1 MCCNGLFYSPQIRL
15 SLKNRAKNTRSLME
29 EPIINFLYLKGETT
43 MDAKEI
49 MTNDEVIET
58 MEEIMETGTS
68 KGFKIAAGVGLAVL
82 AGGVAYKYIVKP
94 IAAKIKSK
102 KEQPMIYKINN
113 QLEDDTESEED

>member
-1 MCCNGLFYSPQIRL
+1 
-15 SLKNRAKNTRSLME
+15 
-29 EPIINFLYLKGETT
+29 

-58 MEEIMETGTS
+58 IEEIMKTGTS
-68 KGFKIAAGVGLAVL
+68 KGFKITAGVGLAIL

-102 KEQPMIYKINN
+102 KEQQMIDEVDDN
-113 QLEDDTESEED
+113 QFEDDTESEED

>member
-1 MCCNGLFYSPQIRL
+1 
-15 SLKNRAKNTRSLME
+15 
-29 EPIINFLYLKGETT
+29 

-58 MEEIMETGTS
+58 TEEIMKTGTS

-102 KEQPMIYKINN
+102 KEQQMIDEVDDN
-113 QLEDDTESEED
+113 QFEDDTESEED

>member
-1 MCCNGLFYSPQIRL
+1 
-15 SLKNRAKNTRSLME
+15 
-29 EPIINFLYLKGETT
+29 

-58 MEEIMETGTS
+58 MEEIMEAGTS

-102 KEQPMIYKINN
+102 KEQPMIYEVDDN
-113 QLEDDTESEED
+113 QFEDDTESEED

>member
-1 MCCNGLFYSPQIRL
+1 
-15 SLKNRAKNTRSLME
+15 
-29 EPIINFLYLKGETT
+29 

-58 MEEIMETGTS
+58 TEEIMKTGTS

-82 AGGVAYKYIVKP
+82 VGGVAYKYIVKP

-102 KEQPMIYKINN
+102 KEPEIIVEVGYNSF
-113 QLEDDTESEED
+113 EDDIESEED

>member
-1 MCCNGLFYSPQIRL
+1 
-15 SLKNRAKNTRSLME
+15 
-29 EPIINFLYLKGETT
+29 

-58 MEEIMETGTS
+58 TEEIMKTGTS
-68 KGFKIAAGVGLAVL
+68 KGFKIAAVVGLAVL

-102 KEQPMIYKINN
+102 KEQQMIDEVDDN
-113 QLEDDTESEED
+113 QFEDDTESEED